1 MNLDQLEAV
10 LTIIEKGSFRAA
22 ADHLHK
28 SQPALSAS
36 IKNLEEEFDIQ
47 IFDRSEY
54 RPKLT
59 EVGSVFI
66 NSAKKTLEASQQ
78 TLKIAK
84 ELGLNKAET
93 KIKVAVDPLTSI
105 EAIEIIAH
113 ECSRPIVPVVL
124 ILDRTVLEGSH
135 NLLIDGSVDLA
146 LAPYLGHDDII
157 EKIILEKV
165 TLVPA
170 VSRKLLQEKRKAD
183 EFFLKKNAQVFVYN
197 KNFDEHAGDLIPN
210 PIYEGGGPKIYVPDH
225 YTKLNLIRNGL
236 GWGRISQKEFDES
249 EDLVL
254 IDKKICKPI
263 ELELCLMK
271 SKQRPIGPIA
281 RAIWSVFEN
290 MYSSKN

>member
-10 LTIIEKGSFRAA
+10 LSIIEKGSFRAA

-66 NSAKKTLEASQQ
+66 NSARKTLEASWQ

-93 KIKVAVDPLTSI
+93 KIKVAVDPLVSIDSI
-105 EAIEIIAH
+105 ETIAH
-113 ECSRPIVPVVL
+113 ECSRPVVPVVL

-135 NLLIDGSVDLA
+135 NFLIDGSVDLA

-157 EKIILEKV
+157 EKIIIEKV
-165 TLVPA
+165 TLVPV

-183 EFFLKKNAQVFVYN
+183 DSFLKKNAQVFVYN
-197 KNFDEHAGDLIPN
+197 KNFDDHPDDLIPN
-210 PIYEGGGPKIYVPDH
+210 PIYDGGGPKIYVPDH
-225 YTKLNLIRNGL
+225 FTKVNLIRNGL

-249 EDLVL
+249 EDLVM
-254 IDKKICKPI
+254 IDKKMCKSI
-263 ELELCLMK
+263 EMELCLMR
-271 SKQRPIGPIA
+271 SKNRPLGPIA
-281 RAIWSVFEN
+281 RAIWSAFEKIHAN
-290 MYSSKN
+290 KN